1 MEIVAIILQSLL
13 GLMFLMAGIGKVSG
27 TKMHV
32 DHFNQWGLP
41 QWFRVVTGLVELIGA
56 AALIV
61 GIWEPSWAAA
71 GSLLLGVTMIGA
83 ILVHVRMKDN
93 MKESAASIVLFVLSV
108 VIFLLQSGELAQFP
122 GFQ

>member
-13 GLMFLMAGIGKVSG
+13 GLMFLMAGIGKISG

-32 DHFNQWGLP
+32 DHFNHWGLP
-41 QWFRVVTGLVELIGA
+41 QWFRVVTGLVELLGA

-61 GIWEPSWAAA
+61 GIWEASWAAA

-83 ILVHVRMKDN
+83 ILVHVRMKDS

-108 VIFLLQSGELAQFP
+108 VIFFLQSGELAQFP